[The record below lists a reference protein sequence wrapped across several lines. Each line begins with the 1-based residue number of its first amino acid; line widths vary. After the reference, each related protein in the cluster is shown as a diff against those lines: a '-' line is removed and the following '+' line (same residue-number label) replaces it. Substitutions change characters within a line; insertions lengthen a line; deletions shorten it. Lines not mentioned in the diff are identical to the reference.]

1 MNNNN
6 PLSDNRNLL
15 TLSLSSHTSLDHW
28 DNSGKK
34 KMIILNEE
42 QALDNPIQFKTTST
56 AARRN
61 FITLV
66 SLLVQFRCLNP
77 HISQLRQT
85 FLEMTFMLALIKQ
98 MADKTSACQNGVN
111 PYMICFSVMETST
124 ELQHL
129 SLDDAIKSLKN
140 LSYETYGDTQN
151 GIHLEKESI
160 EPTVQ
165 YFLNPSNFNM
175 SESIGYPIFLDKWA
189 IEITREIKTEPMD
202 IEDDKPV
209 DTDPENSTTDSI
221 SRTFDSNSS
230 ISQDFDDLF

>member
-28 DNSGKK
+28 DKSGRK
-34 KMIILNEE
+34 KMIILSEE
-42 QALDNPIQFKTTST
+42 QALDNPIQFETTST

-66 SLLVQFRCLNP
+66 SLLAQFRRLNP

-189 IEITREIKTEPMD
+189 IEITKEIKTEPMD

-209 DTDPENSTTDSI
+209 DTDPENSTADSI
-221 SRTFDSNSS
+221 SRTFDSTSS